1 MRVLTDLQIND
12 KAVALLERA
21 AVFVGIG
28 WTQGAAARNAASAPV
43 SATATEA
50 VCWCATGALL
60 IASYRVGLL
69 KLSGGDETAVRRA
82 AKDALEKLIRGYT
95 GLTPDRGGLI
105 AYWNDL
111 DGQRQAN
118 VKDALIRAARTLKPL
133 TEAC

>member
-1 MRVLTDLQIND
+1 MRVLTNLEVND
-12 KAVALLERA
+12 KAAALLERA

-28 WTQGAAARNAASAPV
+28 WTQGAAARNDAGVPV
-43 SATATEA
+43 SPTAPDA
-50 VCWCATGALL
+50 WCWCATGALL

-82 AKDALEKLIRGYT
+82 ACAVLEKLIRETT
-95 GLTPDRGGLI
+95 GLPEDRGGVI

-111 DGQRQAN
+111 DGQRQAD

>member
-1 MRVLTDLQIND
+1 MRGLTDQQTND
-12 KAVALLERA
+12 KAAALLKRA

-28 WTQGAAARNAASAPV
+28 WTQGAAARNDAGVPV
-43 SATATEA
+43 SPTATDA
-50 VCWCATGALL
+50 WCWCTTGAML

-82 AKDALEKLIRGYT
+82 AVAALEKLIRGYT